1 MSAALDDARS
11 TNMLGGNKETEDP
24 NAIRAVTF
32 MFSPEDEGGG
42 GRIGGSSRYNR
53 RTSHSSSAS
62 SNNSVSFIDDTDT
75 PCVVGMPQERY
86 LNLITDGLRAH
97 EIDEGY
103 INDEILVIPFVKK
116 ERDGLLNGNYRTF
129 PLVNGIK
136 DVSKL
141 PKIPYSR
148 YEIKCCRPGLQR
160 SKGSMMSSVS
170 SSRSSNKQDNEQDL
184 YFIVGR
190 KVMKLI
196 QENENET
203 STTTQ
208 TNIINPVTRWIKEAC
223 HGRYDIS
230 LLVHQTFV
238 DPECMLPLVDSEED
252 ITPQHQ
258 AWAEHKLFL
267 YLERGG
273 LTAVQVYELNTDE
286 NGGRRPSLVG
296 KRSLSMGNRF
306 SLSMSAMSSIGSRRS
321 AMSAGSRRS
330 ANHDSDDGDDRLGR
344 NQLRHLGD
352 LPLPSRRR
360 SSKRSTSEGM
370 SKIKLETS
378 GASSS
383 KIFGSR
389 SSSGTLSS
397 SNTSSSTK
405 KKFGLKGFK
414 QSSY

>member
-1 MSAALDDARS
+1 M
-11 TNMLGGNKETEDP
+11 G
-24 NAIRAVTF
+24 
-32 MFSPEDEGGG
+32 
-42 GRIGGSSRYNR
+42 
-53 RTSHSSSAS
+53 
-62 SNNSVSFIDDTDT
+62 
-75 PCVVGMPQERY
+75 
-86 LNLITDGLRAH
+86 
-97 EIDEGY
+97 
-103 INDEILVIPFVKK
+103 
-116 ERDGLLNGNYRTF
+116 
-129 PLVNGIK
+129 
-136 DVSKL
+136 
-141 PKIPYSR
+141 YSR

-170 SSRSSNKQDNEQDL
+170 RSSNKQQKEQDL

-196 QENENET
+196 QENDNDNET

-208 TNIINPVTRWIKEAC
+208 SQIINPVTRWIKEAC

-321 AMSAGSRRS
+321 SMSAGSRRS
-330 ANHDSDDGDDRLGR
+330 ANHDSDDGDDSLGR

-370 SKIKLETS
+370 SKT
-378 GASSS
+378 GALSS
-383 KIFGSR
+383 KMFISR
-389 SSSGTLSS
+389 SSSGTTSS

-414 QSSY
+414 RSSY